1 VALPEALRDAAKVGS
16 IWEVEG
22 PSRENTFSANGY
34 TITEDHIDADTA
46 RFVKP
51 NTRLLE
57 TWLRKN
63 VDGIGEVKAG
73 RLARHPNLVEL
84 IEQKQTD
91 ALLDLGV
98 PERSI
103 EPLLTH
109 FPDEAYMK
117 AINWLSTHELPVK
130 LASSLSTAWREKT
143 IELLE
148 DNPFRLMRFDVSFRV
163 CCRVAEKFG
172 YNVKH
177 PKYKAALAVDF
188 ISTYCRMTSSTL
200 MPRSAFEDK
209 CRARRIDSE
218 EMLGYARQQ
227 ELLGY
232 IRAEDA
238 YQLEGQFLLKH

>member
-1 VALPEALRDAAKVGS
+1 MALPEALRDAAKVGS